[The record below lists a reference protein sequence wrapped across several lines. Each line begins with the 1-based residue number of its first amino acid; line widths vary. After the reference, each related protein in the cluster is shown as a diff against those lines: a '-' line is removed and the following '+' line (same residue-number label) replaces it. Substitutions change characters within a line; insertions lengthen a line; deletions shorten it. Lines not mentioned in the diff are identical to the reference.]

1 MVAALLAALCYAV
14 GAALEQKEASATAT
28 QRVVHPGLLWQ
39 VLRRP
44 VWLAGFAVMGVGE
57 VLHVLALAWA
67 PLAVVQPIGVTTVL
81 FALPH
86 RGPSRPP
93 PAASGELAAAAV
105 TVAGLAALLT
115 GMKVSTAEPALS
127 GHDLA
132 VLAPAVGGG
141 LAVLTLVAL
150 RASGA
155 LRTLLLGCGSGVAFG
170 ATAAL
175 VRLLTH
181 RVELHGVSGLVGWV
195 SPVIAVTAVAGL
207 LLEQGAYKSG
217 HLGVAVAGYTV
228 TDPLVAVALGAWV
241 LHQPA
246 RASHPLWAAG
256 EALVV
261 MTGVILLARAT
272 TTPSRRL
279 PRPQAGW
286 YRASSRRATDS
297 RCTSSGPSAIRSA
310 RPAAYSCASGT
321 SPDSPSAPC
330 TWIAR
335 SMISAAA
342 RGTAALMAAISI
354 RAPLGPAVSSS
365 QAVFWTSSRSCS
377 IVMRASAMSRRTAPC
392 SASVR
397 PNAVRDSARR
407 AISSSARSLMPIA
420 RMQWCTRPGPRRLCA
435 TAKPAP
441 AGPSRLAAG
450 TRAPSKRSSQCP

>member
-1 MVAALLAALCYAV
+1 MA
-14 GAALEQKEASATAT
+14 
-28 QRVVHPGLLWQ
+28 
-39 VLRRP
+39 
-44 VWLAGFAVMGVGE
+44 VGE

-81 FALPH
+81 FALPIGALVA
-86 RGPSRPP
+86 RRRPRLP
-93 PAASGELAAAAV
+93 ELAAAAV

-141 LAVLTLVAL
+141 LAVLTGVAL

-155 LRTLLLGCGSGVAFG
+155 LRTLLLGCGSGAAFG
-170 ATAAL
+170 VTAAL

-195 SPVIAVTAVAGL
+195 TPVVAVTAVAGL

-246 RASHPLWAAG
+246 RASHPLVAAA

-272 TTPSRRL
+272 AASRPPATADSGGLIPGQLAPGHRL
-279 PRPQAGW
+279 EVHVVGAVGDPER
-286 YRASSRRATDS
+286 
-297 RCTSSGPSAIRSA
+297 
-310 RPAAYSCASGT
+310 
-321 SPDSPSAPC
+321 
-330 TWIAR
+330 
-335 SMISAAA
+335 AA
-342 RGTAALMAAISI
+342 RGVQLRERHVAGQPERAMHLDRAIDDPAGCSRHRGLDGGDLDPGALGSGGVEQPGGFLHEQAELLDFDACLGDVTPHAALSGQ
-354 RAPLGPAVSSS
+354 R
-365 QAVFWTSSRSCS
+365 
-377 IVMRASAMSRRTAPC
+377 
-392 SASVR
+392 
-397 PNAVRDSARR
+397 
-407 AISSSARSLMPIA
+407 
-420 RMQWCTRPGPRRLCA
+420 
-435 TAKPAP
+435 
-441 AGPSRLAAG
+441 
-450 TRAPSKRSSQCP
+450 